1 MNILI
6 LEDERRNYNH
16 LRRMI
21 EAMNRTFRTI
31 GPAASIQEA
40 VEYMRH
46 GEVADIILAD
56 IRLSDG
62 LSFEAFNREPPSVP
76 VIFTTAYDEYAIKA
90 FKYNAID
97 YLLKPVDADE
107 LEAAI
112 RRARQMVAR
121 PVEGDL
127 GQLFRQLGQGGY
139 RYRERF
145 LLPWRDGYRQ
155 VLVRDVNHVFS
166 ENKVSRLRLND
177 GTQHPVALSMDALEA
192 QLDPERFFRA
202 NRQYII
208 RADSVA
214 YIGNYFNS
222 KLVLHLVGW
231 PDERV
236 VVSREKAPA
245 FKAWMDR

>member
-21 EAMNRTFRTI
+21 EAMDRTFRTI

-127 GQLFRQLGQGGY
+127 GQLFRQLGQGGLPVQGEVSAAVA
-139 RYRERF
+139 RRLQTGVGARRQPCVLRE
-145 LLPWRDGYRQ
+145 
-155 VLVRDVNHVFS
+155 
-166 ENKVSRLRLND
+166 
-177 GTQHPVALSMDALEA
+177 
-192 QLDPERFFRA
+192 
-202 NRQYII
+202 
-208 RADSVA
+208 
-214 YIGNYFNS
+214 
-222 KLVLHLVGW
+222 
-231 PDERV
+231 
-236 VVSREKAPA
+236 
-245 FKAWMDR
+245 

>member
-21 EAMNRTFRTI
+21 EAMDRTFSTI

-127 GQLFRQLGQGGY
+127 GQLFRQLGQGGIGT
-139 RYRERF
+139 RRGFCCRGATATDRCWCATSTMCS
-145 LLPWRDGYRQ
+145 PRIRCRDC
-155 VLVRDVNHVFS
+155 
-166 ENKVSRLRLND
+166 
-177 GTQHPVALSMDALEA
+177 A
-192 QLDPERFFRA
+192 
-202 NRQYII
+202 
-208 RADSVA
+208 
-214 YIGNYFNS
+214 
-222 KLVLHLVGW
+222 
-231 PDERV
+231 
-236 VVSREKAPA
+236 
-245 FKAWMDR
+245 

>member
-21 EAMNRTFRTI
+21 EAMDRTFRTI

-121 PVEGDL
+121 PVEGDP
-127 GQLFRQLGQGGY
+127 GQLFKQLGQGATGTA
-139 RYRERF
+139 RGFCCRGATATDRCWCATSTMCS
-145 LLPWRDGYRQ
+145 PRTRCRDC
-155 VLVRDVNHVFS
+155 
-166 ENKVSRLRLND
+166 
-177 GTQHPVALSMDALEA
+177 A
-192 QLDPERFFRA
+192 
-202 NRQYII
+202 
-208 RADSVA
+208 
-214 YIGNYFNS
+214 
-222 KLVLHLVGW
+222 
-231 PDERV
+231 
-236 VVSREKAPA
+236 
-245 FKAWMDR
+245 

>member
-21 EAMNRTFRTI
+21 EAMDRTFRTI

-121 PVEGDL
+121 PVEGDP
-127 GQLFRQLGQGGY
+127 GQLFKQLGHGATGTA
-139 RYRERF
+139 RGFCCRGATATDRCWCATSTMCS
-145 LLPWRDGYRQ
+145 PRIRCRDC
-155 VLVRDVNHVFS
+155 
-166 ENKVSRLRLND
+166 
-177 GTQHPVALSMDALEA
+177 A
-192 QLDPERFFRA
+192 
-202 NRQYII
+202 
-208 RADSVA
+208 
-214 YIGNYFNS
+214 
-222 KLVLHLVGW
+222 
-231 PDERV
+231 
-236 VVSREKAPA
+236 
-245 FKAWMDR
+245 